1 MSVFNSLIDQPQ
13 VVQTLKDA
21 VGSANINE
29 DATQV
34 MTNTWLFTG
43 PAGSGRSNAAI
54 AFAAALVCEKGGCS
68 TCNSCISTI
77 LGTHAD
83 VELIKTQGLSIKI
96 DEVRELIT
104 RASWKPSIA
113 NYRIVV
119 IEDADR
125 LTDSAANAL
134 LKVIEEPGL
143 RTIWLLCAPT
153 LTDVLPTIRSRCR
166 HLALRTPST
175 KAITKLL
182 IERDQIESQTA
193 EFVAKASGGHIG
205 RARRLALDATARQ
218 NRENILRLPLMIK
231 DIASAYKAAQF
242 LVDSAKSEAVADAE
256 EKDQNEISK
265 LKEAWGSTGSKM
277 VTGGSKAIKE
287 LEKEQKSRSTRMVR
301 DYLDRALLDL
311 ATLYRDIM
319 LVQANSTESLINQDL
334 LEEIK
339 QLAALKSPAKTV
351 EQIDAILKT
360 RRNLAQN
367 AAPLL
372 LIEALMCE
380 LR

>member
-1 MSVFNSLIDQPQ
+1 MGVFNSLIDQPQ
-13 VVQTLKDA
+13 VVAILKEA
-21 VGSANINE
+21 VASANNTE
-29 DATQV
+29 DLSQV

-54 AFAAALVCEKGGCS
+54 AFAAALVCKDGGCS
-68 TCNSCISTI
+68 KCQDCLSTI

-83 VELIKTQGLSIKI
+83 VELIKTHGLTIKI
-96 DEVRELIT
+96 DEIRELIS
-104 RASWKPSIA
+104 RASWAPSVA
-113 NYRIVV
+113 KFRVVV

-125 LTDSAANAL
+125 LTESAANAL

-143 RTIWLLCAPT
+143 TTIWLLCAPT

-175 KAITKLL
+175 KAITNLL
-182 IERDQIESQTA
+182 VERDQIDSKTA
-193 EFVAKASGGHIG
+193 QFVARASGGHIG
-205 RARRLALDATARQ
+205 RARRLATDSNARQ
-218 NRENILRLPLMIK
+218 SREKILKLPLTIK
-231 DIASAYKAAQF
+231 DVSSAYKAAQF
-242 LVDSAKSEAVADAE
+242 LVDSAKAEAVADAE
-256 EKDQNEISK
+256 IKNEDEILK

-277 VTGGSKAIKE
+277 VTGGSKALKE

-319 LVQANSTESLINQDL
+319 LVQSGSNDSLINQD
-334 LEEIK
+334 
-339 QLAALKSPAKTV
+339 QV
-351 EQIDAILKT
+351 EQINQFAASTSQAKTLDKIEAILKT

>member
-29 DATQV
+29 GASQV

-182 IERDQIESQTA
+182 IERDQIETKTA
-193 EFVAKASGGHIG
+193 EFVARASGGHIG
-205 RARRLALDATARQ
+205 RARRLALDVTARQ

-339 QLAALKSPAKTV
+339 QLAALKSPARTV

>member
-1 MSVFNSLIDQPQ
+1 MSVFNSLIDQSQ
-13 VVQTLKDA
+13 VVSILKEA
-21 VGSANINE
+21 VASANNAS
-29 DATQV
+29 DPSQA

-43 PAGSGRSNAAI
+43 PAGSGRSNAAT
-54 AFAAALVCEKGGCS
+54 AFAAALVCKDGGCS
-68 TCNSCISTI
+68 KCQDCLSTI

-96 DEVRELIT
+96 DEIRELIS
-104 RASWKPSIA
+104 RASWAPSVA
-113 NYRIVV
+113 KFRIVV

-143 RTIWLLCAPT
+143 RNIWLLCAPT
-153 LTDVLPTIRSRCR
+153 MTDVLPTIRSRCR
-166 HLALRTPST
+166 LLALRTPST
-175 KAITKLL
+175 KAITNLL
-182 IERDQIESQTA
+182 IERDQIDAKTA
-193 EFVAKASGGHIG
+193 EFVARASGGHIG
-205 RARRLALDATARQ
+205 RARRLATDLSARQ
-218 NRENILRLPLMIK
+218 SREEILKLPLMLK
-231 DIASAYKAAQF
+231 DLSSAYKAAQF
-242 LVDSAKSEAVADAE
+242 LVHSAKAEAIADAE
-256 EKDQNEISK
+256 RQGEDEISK
-265 LKEAWGSTGSKM
+265 LKEAWGSTGNKM
-277 VTGGSKAIKE
+277 VMGGSKALKE

-319 LVQANSTESLINQDL
+319 LVQSVSTESLINQDL
-334 LEEIK
+334 AEQIY
-339 QLAALKSPAKTV
+339 QLATTTSQVKTLDKI
-351 EQIDAILKT
+351 EAILKT

>member
-29 DATQV
+29 DASQV

-182 IERDQIESQTA
+182 IERDQIETKTA

-287 LEKEQKSRSTRMVR
+287 LEKEQKSRSTRTVR

>member
-13 VVQTLKDA
+13 VVAILKEA
-21 VGSANINE
+21 VASANNTE
-29 DATQV
+29 DLSQV

-54 AFAAALVCEKGGCS
+54 AFAAALVCKDGGCS
-68 TCNSCISTI
+68 KCQDCLSTI

-83 VELIKTQGLSIKI
+83 VELIKTHGLTIKI
-96 DEVRELIT
+96 DEIRELIS
-104 RASWKPSIA
+104 RASWAPSVA
-113 NYRIVV
+113 KFRVVV

-125 LTDSAANAL
+125 LTESAANAL

-143 RTIWLLCAPT
+143 ATIWLLCAPT

-175 KAITKLL
+175 KAITNLL
-182 IERDQIESQTA
+182 VERDQIDSKTA
-193 EFVAKASGGHIG
+193 QFVARASGGHIG
-205 RARRLALDATARQ
+205 RARRLATDSNARQ
-218 NRENILRLPLMIK
+218 SREKILKLPLTIK
-231 DIASAYKAAQF
+231 DVSSAYKAAQF
-242 LVDSAKSEAVADAE
+242 LVDSAKAEAVADAE
-256 EKDQNEISK
+256 IKNEDEILK

-277 VTGGSKAIKE
+277 VTGGSKALKE

-319 LVQANSTESLINQDL
+319 LVQSGSNDSLINQDL
-334 LEEIK
+334 VEQIN
-339 QLAALKSPAKTV
+339 QLAASTSQAKTLDKI
-351 EQIDAILKT
+351 EAILKT

>member
-29 DATQV
+29 DASQV

-182 IERDQIESQTA
+182 IERDQIESKTA

-205 RARRLALDATARQ
+205 RARRLALDANARH
-218 NRENILRLPLMIK
+218 NREDILRLPLMIK

-339 QLAALKSPAKTV
+339 QLAALKSPARTV
-351 EQIDAILKT
+351 EQIDAILRT

>member
-166 HLALRTPST
+166 HLTLRTPST

-182 IERDQIESQTA
+182 IERNQIESKTA

-205 RARRLALDATARQ
+205 RARRLALDVTARQ

-339 QLAALKSPAKTV
+339 QLAALKSPARTV
-351 EQIDAILKT
+351 EQIDAILRT

>member
-1 MSVFNSLIDQPQ
+1 MSVFNSLIDQSQ
-13 VVQTLKDA
+13 VVSILKEA
-21 VGSANINE
+21 VTSANSAG
-29 DATQV
+29 DLSQA

-54 AFAAALVCEKGGCS
+54 AFAAALVCKDGGCS
-68 TCNSCISTI
+68 KCQDCLSTI

-96 DEVRELIT
+96 DEVRELIS
-104 RASWKPSIA
+104 RASWAPSVA
-113 NYRIVV
+113 NFRVVV

-166 HLALRTPST
+166 HLTLRTPST
-175 KAITKLL
+175 KAITNLL
-182 IERDQIESQTA
+182 IERDQIDTKTA
-193 EFVAKASGGHIG
+193 EFVARASGGHIG
-205 RARRLALDATARQ
+205 RARRLATDLNARQ
-218 NRENILRLPLMIK
+218 SREKILKLPLMIK
-231 DIASAYKAAQF
+231 DVSSAYKAAQF
-242 LVDSAKSEAVADAE
+242 LVDSAKAEAVADAE
-256 EKDQNEISK
+256 KKDEDEISK

-277 VTGGSKAIKE
+277 VTGGSKVIKE

-319 LVQANSTESLINQDL
+319 LVQSNSTDSLINQDL
-334 LEEIK
+334 VEQIN
-339 QLAALKSPAKTV
+339 QLAATSSQAKTLDKI
-351 EQIDAILKT
+351 EAILKT

>member
-182 IERDQIESQTA
+182 IERDQIETKTA
-193 EFVAKASGGHIG
+193 EFVARASGGHIG

-339 QLAALKSPAKTV
+339 QLAALKSPARTV

>member
-182 IERDQIESQTA
+182 IERDQIETKTA
-193 EFVAKASGGHIG
+193 EFVARASGGHIG
-205 RARRLALDATARQ
+205 RARRLALDVTARQ

>member
-29 DATQV
+29 DASQV

-182 IERDQIESQTA
+182 IERDQIETKTA
-193 EFVAKASGGHIG
+193 EFVARASGGHIG

-311 ATLYRDIM
+311 ATLYRDV
-319 LVQANSTESLINQDL
+319 LLLQSNSTDSLINQDL
-334 LEEIK
+334 IEQIK
-339 QLAALKSPAKTV
+339 LMATSTNPAKTLGKI
-351 EQIDAILKT
+351 EGILKT

>member
-29 DATQV
+29 DASQV

-182 IERDQIESQTA
+182 IERD
-193 EFVAKASGGHIG
+193 
-205 RARRLALDATARQ
+205 RRLALDATARQ

-287 LEKEQKSRSTRMVR
+287 LEKEQKSRSTRTVR

-339 QLAALKSPAKTV
+339 QLAALKSPARTV

>member
-13 VVQTLKDA
+13 VVQTLTDA
-21 VGSANINE
+21 VGSANINK
-29 DATQV
+29 DASQV

-143 RTIWLLCAPT
+143 RNIWLLCAPT

-182 IERDQIESQTA
+182 IERDQIESKTA

-256 EKDQNEISK
+256 EKDQNEILK

-277 VTGGSKAIKE
+277 VTGGSKAVKE

-319 LVQANSTESLINQDL
+319 LVQSNSTESLINQDL

-339 QLAALKSPAKTV
+339 QLAALKSPARTV

>member
-1 MSVFNSLIDQPQ
+1 LIDQSQ
-13 VVQTLKDA
+13 VVEILKDA
-21 VGSANINE
+21 AQAAHNSN
-29 DATQV
+29 DLSQV
-34 MTNTWLFTG
+34 MTSTWLFTG
-43 PAGSGRSNAAI
+43 PPGSGRSNAAI
-54 AFAAALVCEKGGCS
+54 AFAAALVCKEGGCS
-68 TCNSCISTI
+68 KCNDCLSTI

-104 RASWKPSIA
+104 RASWAPSVA
-113 NYRIVV
+113 NYRVVV

-166 HLALRTPST
+166 HLSLRTPST

-182 IERDQIESQTA
+182 IERDQVDTKTC
-193 EFVAKASGGHIG
+193 EFVARASGGHIG
-205 RARRLALDATARQ
+205 RARRLATDLNARQ
-218 NRENILRLPLMIK
+218 SREKILKLPLMIK
-231 DIASAYKAAQF
+231 DVSSAYKAAQF
-242 LVDSAKSEAVADAE
+242 LVDSAKTEAVADAE
-256 EKDQNEISK
+256 KKDEDEILK

-277 VTGGSKAIKE
+277 VTGGSKVIKE

-319 LVQANSTESLINQDL
+319 LVQSNSTDSLINQDL
-334 LEEIK
+334 VEQIN
-339 QLAALKSPAKTV
+339 QLAAISSQANTLDKI
-351 EQIDAILKT
+351 EAILKT

>member
-29 DATQV
+29 DASQV

-182 IERDQIESQTA
+182 IERDQIESKTA

-205 RARRLALDATARQ
+205 RARRLALDVTARH

-339 QLAALKSPAKTV
+339 QLAALKSPARTV

>member
-182 IERDQIESQTA
+182 IERDQIETKTA

-218 NRENILRLPLMIK
+218 HRENILRLPLMIK

>member
-182 IERDQIESQTA
+182 IERDQIESKTA

-311 ATLYRDIM
+311 ATFYRDIM

>member
-1 MSVFNSLIDQPQ
+1 
-13 VVQTLKDA
+13 
-21 VGSANINE
+21 
-29 DATQV
+29 
-34 MTNTWLFTG
+34 
-43 PAGSGRSNAAI
+43 
-54 AFAAALVCEKGGCS
+54 
-68 TCNSCISTI
+68 
-77 LGTHAD
+77 
-83 VELIKTQGLSIKI
+83 LIKTQGLSIKI

-182 IERDQIESQTA
+182 IERDQIETKTA
-193 EFVAKASGGHIG
+193 EFVARASGGHIG
-205 RARRLALDATARQ
+205 RARRLALDVTARQ

>member
-182 IERDQIESQTA
+182 IERDQIESKTA

-205 RARRLALDATARQ
+205 RARRLALDVTARQ

>member
-1 MSVFNSLIDQPQ
+1 MSVFDQLVDQQQ
-13 VVQTLKDA
+13 VTNVLKDA
-21 VGSANINE
+21 VLAASDSGNFG
-29 DATQV
+29 QQ
-34 MTNTWLFTG
+34 MTHAWLFTG

-54 AFAAALVCEKGGCS
+54 AFAAALVCPNGGCNKCAECLS
-68 TCNSCISTI
+68 AIS
-77 LGTHAD
+77 GSHAD
-83 VELIKTQGLSIKI
+83 VELIKTEGLSIKI
-96 DEVRELIT
+96 DEIRELIS
-104 RASWKPSIA
+104 RASWAPSVA
-113 NYRIVV
+113 AWRVVV

-143 RTIWLLCAPT
+143 RTVWLLCAPT

-166 HLALRTPST
+166 HLSLRTPST

-182 IERDQIESQTA
+182 IERDSIDLATA

-205 RARRLALDATARQ
+205 RARRLATDTNAKE
-218 NRENILRLPLMIK
+218 NRKNIMKLPFTIK
-231 DIASAYKAAQF
+231 DMASAFKAAQY
-242 LVDSAKSEAVADAE
+242 LVEAAKADALADSEA
-256 EKDQNEISK
+256 KDEFEISK
-265 LKEAWGSTGSKM
+265 LKAAWGASGSKLAA
-277 VTGGSKAIKE
+277 GGSKAVKE

-311 ATLYRDIM
+311 STLYRDVL
-319 LVQANSTESLINQDL
+319 LVQSGSNDSLINEDL
-334 LEEIK
+334 KSEISK
-339 QLAALKSPAKTV
+339 LAATESPPRTLNKI
-351 EQIDAILKT
+351 EAILET
-360 RRNLAQN
+360 RSNLAQN